1 MTGRLSYFYMQLESA
16 WLSLYTV
23 RFRSLLAGLGITIGV
38 AAVILVIAVGEG
50 SRRKILDQIQSLGSN
65 LLVVNPGSARAGSQN
80 KAAYLKNEDAEI
92 IRRKLGKSAII
103 SPEVYGQVSVSRASL
118 TRNATLLGAQ
128 PDFFRARNFY
138 PSQGRPFMEGE
149 DQAMRKV
156 CLLGSELARQLF
168 PAMDPVDKM
177 VRINGDEYLVVGV
190 LEPKGDFGWFH
201 PDQLVVV
208 PLSLAQKQVLGIDH
222 LHSITVGV
230 FSSKEMQEVN
240 EEITMILRGRHRL
253 SPKLPKDQLDFNIIS
268 QTELIKAF
276 NKVNRTFTSFLAGIA
291 VISLLVGGIGI
302 MNIMLANLSE
312 RVGEIGIRKAV
323 GAKRTDILWQ
333 FLLESLTLT
342 MAGAALGVILGVAIS
357 VLLDMTGQWQTEL
370 RAWSMLVAAGF
381 AIMVGLIFGI
391 YPAWRASGLDPIEAL
406 RKE

>member
-1 MTGRLSYFYMQLESA
+1 MTGRFSYFYMQLESA

-50 SRRKILDQIQSLGSN
+50 SRRNILDQIQSLGSN
-65 LLVVNPGSARAGSQN
+65 LLVINPGSAKISPQN
-80 KAAYLKNEDAEI
+80 KTTYLKNEDAEI
-92 IRRKLGKSAII
+92 IRRKLGKSAVI
-103 SPEVYGQVSVSRASL
+103 SPEVYGSVQLSRAGL
-118 TRNATLLGAQ
+118 TRNAPLMGVE

-138 PSQGRPFMEGE
+138 PSKGRPFMDGE
-149 DQAMRKV
+149 DKAMRKV
-156 CLLGSELARQLF
+156 CLLGSELSRQLF
-168 PAMDPVDKM
+168 PAMDPIDKM
-177 VRINGDEYLVVGV
+177 VRINSDEYLVIGV

-201 PDQLVVV
+201 PDQLVIV
-208 PLSLAQKQVLGIDH
+208 PLSLAQRQVLGIDH
-222 LHSITVGV
+222 LHSITVRV

-268 QTELIKAF
+268 QTELIRAF
-276 NKVNRTFTSFLAGIA
+276 NKVNRTFTSLLVGIA

-342 MAGAALGVILGVAIS
+342 MAGAALGVILGVAMA
-357 VLLDMTGQWQTEL
+357 VLIDLTGQWQTEL

-381 AIMVGLIFGI
+381 AIVVGLIFGI
-391 YPAWRASGLDPIEAL
+391 YPAWRASGLDPIAAL